1 MNTLR
6 RFFNDLAAGL
16 SDPLFVLYLFGVG
29 VTVLL
34 GVLAACR
41 FAADLGEN
49 QWAIMML
56 FGLRLVPPQTTS
68 YPG

>member
-6 RFFNDLAAGL
+6 RFFNDLAAGF

-29 VTVLL
+29 MTVLF

-41 FAADLGEN
+41 FAAAIGEN
-49 QWAIMML
+49 HK
-56 FGLRLVPPQTTS
+56 
-68 YPG
+68 

>member
-1 MNTLR
+1 MMNTLR

-29 VTVLL
+29 VTVLF

-41 FAADLGEN
+41 FAAALGEN
-49 QWAIMML
+49 HK
-56 FGLRLVPPQTTS
+56 
-68 YPG
+68 